1 LGLERNPA
9 SADLMERPRVVYTGE
24 FDTLD
29 REELEAPVREA
40 HDRQDAALYVTAAYT
55 GPSPR

>member
-1 LGLERNPA
+1 
-9 SADLMERPRVVYTGE
+9 MERPRVVYTGE